1 MKRESSPGPLDLRKI
16 VITGVLSAI
25 AILLGVTR
33 LGFIPVPNISGNAT
47 ILHVPAIIGAVMEG
61 PLVGA
66 LVGGIFGVFSFLQAT
81 NPLFANP
88 LVSVLP
94 RPFIGLAAY
103 FAYAALRKHE
113 SVGTAAA
120 AVAGTL
126 TNTVLVLAA
135 AVWTDLLDPALI
147 PGIVPQ
153 AIAEV
158 VIAVILTLAVV
169 RGWKKVGTRRGKS
182 SV

>member
-1 MKRESSPGPLDLRKI
+1 MNHSPRPSLLDLRKI

-47 ILHVPAIIGAVMEG
+47 ILHLPAIIGAVLEG
-61 PLVGA
+61 PFVGL
-66 LVGGIFGVFSFLQAT
+66 LVGGIFGIFSFLQAT
-81 NPLFANP
+81 NPIFANP
-88 LVSVLP
+88 LVSVVP
-94 RPFIGLAAY
+94 RLFIGLAAY
-103 FAYAALRKHE
+103 YAHLPFKRHSYAGL
-113 SVGTAAA
+113 AAA
-120 AVAGTL
+120 AIAGTL

-135 AVWTDLLDPALI
+135 AVWTDLLDPALL

-153 AIAEV
+153 VIAEV
-158 VIAVILTLAVV
+158 VIAVVLTLAVV
-169 RGWKKVGTRRGKS
+169 RGWKGMETRKGGS